1 MQNAFGKSN
10 PYEGES
16 FMAKAAKKA
25 EAAAEKPAKVK
36 AERPYPALSA
46 NFMSPRATFPG
57 RLKTVMRAFRDSGN
71 DMNHPVV
78 DQFRN
83 ALAAGD
89 IPPPLERVS
98 RQAAAQLAS
107 IAIKLDD
114 SLLPEPKAAKE
125 EEGDGAEV
133 TAAV

>member
-1 MQNAFGKSN
+1 
-10 PYEGES
+10 
-16 FMAKAAKKA
+16 MAKAAKKA
-25 EAAAEKPAKVK
+25 EVAEKPAKVK

-71 DMNHPVV
+71 DINHPVV

-89 IPPPLERVS
+89 IPPPVERVS
-98 RQAAAQLAS
+98 RQAAAQLAA

-114 SLLPEPKAAKE
+114 TLLPEPKPAKE
-125 EEGDGAEV
+125 ESDDGAEV